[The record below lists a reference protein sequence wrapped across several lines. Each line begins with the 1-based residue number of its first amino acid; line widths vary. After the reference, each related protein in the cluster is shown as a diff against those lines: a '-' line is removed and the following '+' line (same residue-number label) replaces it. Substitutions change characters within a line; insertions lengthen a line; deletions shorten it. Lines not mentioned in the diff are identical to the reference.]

1 MAVCGRSKP
10 EVRNSSY
17 ASIVSRLH
25 PLKRVANESTS
36 SAQIWTARL
45 FQSLIRASSNV

>member
-17 ASIVSRLH
+17 ASIVSRL
-25 PLKRVANESTS
+25 RCIRS
-36 SAQIWTARL
+36 SA
-45 FQSLIRASSNV
+45 